1 MGTSNKGQSSS
12 VRCLWLQF
20 NVAEIKKPPGAPAAE
35 DQPGVLLVTA
45 AVAVFTPFF
54 ASFRCA
60 LRVIFEV
67 TPAMLA
73 TFTTCF

>member
-1 MGTSNKGQSSS
+1 

-20 NVAEIKKPPGAPAAE
+20 NVAEIKNRREIPAAGV
-35 DQPGVLLVTA
+35 QPGVLLTAA
-45 AVAVFTPFF
+45 AVAVFTPFL

-60 LRVIFEV
+60 LRVILEV

-73 TFTTCF
+73 TFTACF

>member
-1 MGTSNKGQSSS
+1 MSTSNKGSQSSS

-20 NVAEIKKPPGAPAAE
+20 NVAEIKKPPGAPAANN
-35 DQPGVLLVTA
+35 PAYYLLLLPWLFYPLFCQLLMRA
-45 AVAVFTPFF
+45 EGH
-54 ASFRCA
+54 
-60 LRVIFEV
+60 FEV